1 MQGIL
6 SASILPMASKRP
18 RLLVTLIAFGFFVVL
33 FIFLNVGR
41 WLVLDV
47 PLQKADAIAAL
58 SGRMPSRALEAAR
71 VYKQGFASRV
81 WLTYSTE
88 PGATLQQLSIPFVG
102 EESYDK
108 QILIHEG
115 VPEDAIQ
122 VLDPPISNTADEMQT
137 IGAALRK
144 QNLHTVII
152 VTSKVHTRRTNA
164 LWQRLSS
171 KNGVAIIHGVSDDPF
186 DPAHWWRNTSDALD
200 VVREILGLAN
210 TWTGLPL
217 RPSK

>member
-18 RLLVTLIAFGFFVVL
+18 RLWVTLIAFGFFVVL

-41 WLVLDV
+41 WLVVDA

-71 VYKQGFASRV
+71 VYKQGYASRV

-88 PGATLQQLSIPFVG
+88 PGATLQQLSIPFAG

-115 VPEDAIQ
+115 VPENAIQ
-122 VLDPPISNTADEMQT
+122 VLDPPISNTADEIQT

-152 VTSKVHTRRTNA
+152 VTSKVHTRRTSA

-171 KNGVAIIHGVSDDPF
+171 KNGVAIIHGVSDDSF